1 MGDGKL
7 ESKDQSDKG
16 GKRDVFTEMSRDKA
30 LKKFLGGRRVVILT
44 EFEDGSVGA
53 ENLSELLSEKDT
65 RYLVD
70 VPAAEDPDFS
80 AAVSDMVRQDPEQ
93 TAETA
98 ASEGG
103 VT

>member
-1 MGDGKL
+1 M
-7 ESKDQSDKG
+7 
-16 GKRDVFTEMSRDKA
+16 FTEMSMDKA
-30 LKKFLGGRRVVILT
+30 LKKFLGGKRVIVLT

-53 ENLSELLSEKDT
+53 KNLSELLSEKDT
-65 RYLVD
+65 LYLVD

-80 AAVSDMVRQDPEQ
+80 AAVSDMVQQDSEQ

-98 ASEGG
+98 ANEGG